1 MGRLSEKLLGR
12 IESFCDRV
20 LTVSTAIEK
29 QGRSVRIIDQLIGS
43 GTSVGANLFEADEC
57 VTRPEFRRCLAIA
70 LRELNETR
78 FWLRLIARQSWLK
91 PSQLRPLEQEC
102 AELKKI
108 LGAMVVR
115 TASRDRNALSKPVP

>member
-1 MGRLSEKLLGR
+1 MGRLPQKRLER
-12 IESFCDRV
+12 VESFCDRV
-20 LTVSTAIEK
+20 LTVSTAIER
-29 QGRSVRIIDQLIGS
+29 QGRSIRIIDQLIGS

-115 TASRDRNALSKPVP
+115 TASRDRSALTKPVP